1 MKKLAVLI
9 LLAAFGLLP
18 GCENSSAT
26 NQPEAGQDNAQTG
39 FALLESNCLS
49 CHAVNPSEEGKV
61 APSLAAVKK
70 AYTAAGGSRADF
82 ISAFAG
88 FLKKPSAQAAK
99 MPEAVEKYGLMP
111 KMGFSDV
118 QLEAVAAYVYDQAV
132 ETPDWA
138 TQLYPLEK
146 IKWSSVNAQGEISW
160 VDRGSQLAMATK
172 SVLGKN
178 LLNAI
183 NTQGTAGALTFCN
196 TRAIPLT
203 DSMSVALGAR
213 IRRVSDQARN
223 PGNRVSD
230 EELAYILQAKEQ
242 LRNGQEPKP
251 ALRMLEGV
259 AVGYYPIT
267 TNKMCLQCHGQP
279 GRDISDA
286 TQKEIGR
293 LYPEDQG
300 VGYGENALRG
310 IFVVEMKRD

>member
-1 MKKLAVLI
+1 MKKLALLLP
-9 LLAAFGLLP
+9 LLAFWLLP

-26 NQPEAGQDNAQTG
+26 TRPEAGQGDTQVG
-39 FALLESNCLS
+39 FLLLESNCLS
-49 CHAVNPSEEGKV
+49 CHAVNPGEAGKV
-61 APSLAAVKK
+61 APSLAAVKN
-70 AYTAAGGSRADF
+70 AYTAAGGSRTDF
-82 ISAFAG
+82 IGAFAG
-88 FLKKPSAQAAK
+88 FLKNPSAQMAK
-99 MPEAVEKYGLMP
+99 MPEAVAKYGLMP
-111 KMGFSDV
+111 KMGFSDA

-132 ETPDWA
+132 ETPEWA
-138 TQLYPLEK
+138 TQQYPLEK

-160 VDRGSQLAMATK
+160 LDRGSQLAMATK

-183 NTQGTAGALTFCN
+183 NTEGTAAALTFCN

-203 DSMSVALGAR
+203 DSMSTALGAR

-223 PGNRVSD
+223 PGNRASA
-230 EELAYILQAKEQ
+230 EELAYIQQAKEQ

-251 ALRMLEGV
+251 ELRMLEGL

-279 GRDISDA
+279 GKDITDA
-286 TQKEIGR
+286 THKEISR

>member
-1 MKKLAVLI
+1 MRKLA
-9 LLAAFGLLP
+9 LLLPLMAFWLLP
-18 GCENSSAT
+18 GCENAPAST
-26 NQPEAGQDNAQTG
+26 QPAAEEANAQMG
-39 FALLESNCLS
+39 FSLLESNCLS
-49 CHAVNPSEEGKV
+49 CHALDPSGENKI
-61 APSLAAVKK
+61 APSLTEVKNAYMAA
-70 AYTAAGGSRADF
+70 TGSRADF

-88 FLKKPSAQAAK
+88 FLKNPSTPTAK
-99 MPEAVEKYGLMP
+99 MQQAVDKYGLMP
-111 KMGFSDV
+111 KMGFSDA

-132 ETPDWA
+132 EKPDWA
-138 TQLYPLEK
+138 TQQYPLEK
-146 IKWSSVNAQGEISW
+146 IKWSSVNAAGEVSW
-160 VDRGSQLAMATK
+160 LDRGSQLAMATK

-183 NTQGTAGALTFCN
+183 NSSGTEAALIFCN

-203 DSMSVALGAR
+203 DSMSTALGAR

-223 PGNRVSD
+223 PGNRAED
-230 EELAYILQAKEQ
+230 DELAYIRQAKEQ

-251 ALRMLEGV
+251 ELRMLDEV

-279 GRDISDA
+279 DKDISETTLRA
-286 TQKEIGR
+286 INR

-310 IFVVEMKRD
+310 IFVVEMKRN